1 MEKKLKLIVGITGSS
16 GVIYGVK
23 LLYFLNKLKIETHI
37 VLSKWAKK
45 NIEIETDESLTEIKK
60 FASFEYD
67 ENDMSASIS
76 SGSFKTHGMIII
88 PCSMKTLASIANGYD
103 DNLISRAASVTIKEN
118 RKLVIVPRETPLSQI
133 HLSNMLKLSK
143 IGVII
148 LPAMPGF
155 YHRPKTVNDLVLH
168 IVGKTLDQFDIDNNV
183 FKRWKSSN
191 IGNSS
196 ENNTNESKP
205 QSIV

>member
-1 MEKKLKLIVGITGSS
+1 MENKLELIVGITGSS
-16 GVIYGVK
+16 GVIYGIK
-23 LLYFLNKLKIETHI
+23 LLYFLNKLKIETHV

-45 NIEIETDESLTEIKK
+45 NIEVETDESLIEIKK
-60 FASFEYD
+60 LASFEYD

-76 SGSFKTHGMIII
+76 SGSFRTHGMIII

-133 HLSNMLKLSK
+133 HLSNMLNLSK
-143 IGVII
+143 IGVVI

-183 FKRWKSSN
+183 FKRWESSDM
-191 IGNSS
+191 GNFR
-196 ENNTNESKP
+196 ENNTNESKT